1 MWFSACSLVN
11 YEVAKAIVKLE
22 LGGVFSDKQCWWIDN
37 DILMLFSKIRGDL
50 LPFFSVMYALLHWW
64 ELLLNI
70 AKDWNSQQEVQVRL
84 YKTVQWKVIP
94 VWQNLRQCF
103 FFFLFL
109 LLALYIATERGCS
122 YCGHLRHQSPSV
134 SIKSPPTCCT
144 NLCKAA
150 SQKRDVLKR
159 ESKNSLFQAMDELG
173 ACTNDLHK

>member
-1 MWFSACSLVN
+1 M
-11 YEVAKAIVKLE
+11 AKSQAVCF
-22 LGGVFSDKQCWWIDN
+22 VF
-37 DILMLFSKIRGDL
+37 
-50 LPFFSVMYALLHWW
+50 
-64 ELLLNI
+64 
-70 AKDWNSQQEVQVRL
+70 
-84 YKTVQWKVIP
+84 
-94 VWQNLRQCF
+94 
-103 FFFLFL
+103 FL